1 MFNNYEDSGKFEF
14 SANTEQYLSY
24 LFLQDF
30 QMRYQQLMNALGAY
44 ISHYD
49 KFHSNFLSEE
59 ERQQK
64 RVTVATIKANLAPV
78 VYMLEAINNDTKNS
92 TATVHIEKLKDI
104 HKKIIQTEDI
114 ALDDLENINYHLS
127 FVVSILF
134 LRPVMQKLPAKS
146 NRIYGSVDVED

>member
-1 MFNNYEDSGKFEF
+1 MNMAFDDSNKFEF

-49 KFHSNFLSEE
+49 KFHSDFLQEE

-64 RVTVATIKANLAPV
+64 RITVATIKANLAPV

-92 TATVHIEKLKDI
+92 TATHHIERL
-104 HKKIIQTEDI
+104 KKIHSNIIQSNDI
-114 ALDDLENINYHLS
+114 SLENLENINYHLS

-134 LRPVMQKLPAKS
+134 LRPVMQKMPNKS
-146 NRIYGSVDVED
+146 NRIFGAVDVEE